1 MNGVAGSV
9 VDAPTLLAGIEDPD
23 LRLFDCRFS
32 LADPEAGHR
41 AYAEGHL
48 PGAAYADLDA
58 HLSSR
63 IGPTTGRHP
72 LPDPARLAA
81 WLGDCGV
88 SSRARVVVYDDVGGG
103 FAVRLWWLLRW
114 IGHDRVALLDGGL
127 QAWIASGGALTR
139 EVPHHEPGEL
149 TARPDDTRWITTEAL
164 AAELAA
170 DLTAGRLTLID
181 ARAPERFQGDREPID
196 PVAGHIPG
204 AINLPLTDNLDTDGR
219 FLSAER
225 LRERFTRAIGP
236 ARPSSVVHTCGSGVN
251 ACHNLL
257 AMELAGLHGSRLY
270 AGSWSEWIRSPERPV
285 ATGPDEG
292 DLRNRNDHGAT

>member
-1 MNGVAGSV
+1 MNGAQKNHVRNNL
-9 VDAPTLLAGIEDPD
+9 VDAQSLLAGLEDPD

-32 LADPEAGHR
+32 LADPEAGRR

-58 HLSSR
+58 HLSSP
-63 IGPTTGRHP
+63 IGPKTGRHP

-88 SSRARVVVYDDVGGG
+88 STWTRVVVYDDAGGG

-114 IGHDRVALLDGGL
+114 IGHDSVALLDGGL
-127 QAWIASGGALTR
+127 QAWIAAGGALTH
-139 EVPHHEPGEL
+139 EVPRHEEVEL
-149 TARPDDTRWITTEAL
+149 TARPDDTRWITTDA
-164 AAELAA
+164 LAA
-170 DLTAGRLTLID
+170 DLTADRLVLID
-181 ARAPERFQGDREPID
+181 ARAPERFRGDHEPID
-196 PVAGHIPG
+196 PIAGHIPS
-204 AINLPLTDNLDTDGR
+204 ALNLPLTDNLGADGR
-219 FLSAER
+219 FLTAER
-225 LRERFTRAIGP
+225 LRERFTRAIGQAP
-236 ARPSSVVHTCGSGVN
+236 ASSVVHSCGSGVN

-285 ATGPDEG
+285 ATGLD
-292 DLRNRNDHGAT
+292 

>member
-1 MNGVAGSV
+1 LNRAQKNRARDNRVRENL
-9 VDAPTLLAGIEDPD
+9 VDASTLLAGIEGPD

-32 LADPEAGHR
+32 LADPEAGRR

-48 PGAAYADLDA
+48 PRAAYADLEA
-58 HLSSR
+58 HLSSP
-63 IGPTTGRHP
+63 IGPNTGRHP

-88 SSRARVVVYDDVGGG
+88 SATTRVVVYDDAGGG

-127 QAWIASGGALTR
+127 QAWIAAGGAPTQ
-139 EVPHHEPGEL
+139 EVHRHEPAEL
-149 TARPDDTRWITTEAL
+149 NAKPDDTRWVTTEAL
-164 AAELAA
+164 AA
-170 DLTAGRLTLID
+170 DLTTGRMTLID
-181 ARAPERFQGDREPID
+181 ARAPERFRGEREPID

-204 AINLPLTDNLDTDGR
+204 AINLPLTDNLDADGR
-219 FLSAER
+219 FLCPDR
-225 LRERFTRAIGP
+225 LRERFTRSIGQAP
-236 ARPSSVVHTCGSGVN
+236 PSSVVHSCGSGVN

-285 ATGPDEG
+285 ATGPD
-292 DLRNRNDHGAT
+292 